1 MTIKQESELCLITY
15 FAVCGICIEEKGTEE
30 WVNILRQIWQTIDN
44 YWGGIVERTKIPS
57 QIPKGDFQI
66 KLRVPFIKKF
76 YTSWESLDVGCRRL
90 LRWLR
95 IFRNSLMHLVEG
107 GGRGVP
113 LLGRSPEDAGVEVDH
128 WGSHQPR
135 ATPSFKAKL
144 VSMFVDCR
152 FLEEKSKIGYIQG
165 LREHIL
171 SKINNW

>member
-15 FAVCGICIEEKGTEE
+15 FAVCGICIEEKGTEK
-30 WVNILRQIWQTIDN
+30 WVNILRQIWQTMDN

-107 GGRGVP
+107 GGRESRFWGGVQRMRGWRWTTGGP
-113 LLGRSPEDAGVEVDH
+113 T
-128 WGSHQPR
+128 SHGPH
-135 ATPSFKAKL
+135 P
-144 VSMFVDCR
+144 
-152 FLEEKSKIGYIQG
+152 
-165 LREHIL
+165 L
-171 SKINNW
+171 SKQSWSPCSWIVVSWKKKVK